1 MMQTMKQHLVE
12 LFTSIL
18 SSMDVS
24 NVVLQVSRP
33 EHAGHG
39 DYTTN
44 VAMVLAKQKKQNPIT
59 IANELKKAIDAR
71 LATMKHLSGHQNIH
85 KDSQT
90 ISDSDDENTEEN
102 ILQAIAKIEV
112 APPGFINVF
121 LSEANLSTHVMR
133 LPKSEKSA
141 RISQKPTGKKIMVEY
156 AHPNTHKAF
165 HIGHLRNI
173 TTGECM
179 ARLLEAAGNKVIRVN
194 YQGDVGLHIGK
205 CLYGIL
211 HIPNGLLQLDSLTNI
226 NGKVDFLAYAY
237 VYGAGAYEK
246 GGEAKLEVERI
257 NKQIYAKDPTIYPLY
272 EKTRQWSLDYFAT
285 IYKRVG
291 TKFDHYYFESET
303 YENGKQLVLDGV
315 KQGIFKEDK
324 GAIIFEGEKY
334 GLHNRVFITG
344 EGNPTYEAKDMGLA
358 KLQFAD
364 YKPNEIIHC
373 VGSEQ
378 IGYFQVI
385 IEALSHL
392 LPETTGK
399 EKHLVYGWVR
409 LKEGKMSSRTG
420 QVVLGET
427 LLDNVKSEIQNI
439 LSHNDTKYSERD
451 QTNISEACAIAA
463 VKYSFLKV
471 GTTQDVAF
479 DMKESVNIHGDSG
492 PYLLYTFA
500 RCQSVLRKASI
511 QLTKEAVK
519 KMKPEEREVARLLLY
534 FPEIV
539 QEAADTFAPNMICTY
554 LFTLAQAFNQFYATC
569 PILVTDTEMS
579 KAEMIIAEKEG
590 TKLPSNNVSSFRILL
605 TEAAANTISQGLHIL
620 GIPTIE
626 KM

>member
-1 MMQTMKQHLVE
+1 MKQQLID
-12 LFTSIL
+12 LL
-18 SSMDVS
+18 SSLLSTMGGSTIVP
-24 NVVLQVSRP
+24 QVTRP
-33 EHAGHG
+33 DNATHG

-44 VAMVLAKQKKQNPIT
+44 VAMLVAKEKKHNPIT
-59 IANELKKAIDAR
+59 IANELKKAIER
-71 LATMKHLSGHQNIH
+71 QLATNKKLHGDQNSS
-85 KDSQT
+85 KKSQT
-90 ISDSDDENTEEN
+90 ISLSDDENQEEN
-102 ILQAIAKIEV
+102 ILQAISKIEV

-121 LSEANLSTHVMR
+121 LSEASLSTHVIG

-141 RISQKPTGKKIMVEY
+141 RIRQKSTGKKIMVEY

-179 ARLLEAAGNKVIRVN
+179 ARLLEAVGNKVIRVN

-211 HIPNGLLQLDSLTNI
+211 HTPNGLLQLDSITSI
-226 NGKVDFLAYAY
+226 NGKVDFLANAY
-237 VYGAGAYEK
+237 VYGAFCYEK

-315 KQGIFKEDK
+315 TKGIFQEDK
-324 GAIIFEGEKY
+324 GAVIFPGEKY

-358 KLQFAD
+358 KLQFDD
-364 YKPNEIIHC
+364 YQPSEIIHC

-392 LPETTGK
+392 MPETTGK

-409 LKEGKMSSRTG
+409 LKEGKMSSRLG

-439 LSHNDTKYSERD
+439 LDKNDTKYSERD
-451 QTNISEACAIAA
+451 QNNIAEACAIAA

-471 GTTQDVAF
+471 GTTQDIAF
-479 DMKESVNIHGDSG
+479 DIKESVNVHGDSG

-500 RCQSVLRKASI
+500 RCQSVLRKASMH
-511 QLTKEAVK
+511 LTKEVMK
-519 KMKPEEREVARLLLY
+519 KLTPEEREVARLLLY

-539 QEAADTFAPNMICTY
+539 REAAEGFAPNMLCTY
-554 LFTLAQAFNQFYATC
+554 LFTLAQAFNLFYAKC
-569 PILVTDTEMS
+569 PILVSNTELS
-579 KAEMIIAEKEG
+579 KAERIIAEKEG
-590 TKLPSNNVSSFRILL
+590 TVLPSNNISSFRIIL
-605 TEAAANTISQGLHIL
+605 TDATAQIISQGLHML